1 MSITRIE
8 KLFKNSF
15 GYSFEYMLSKEEE
28 KKKKN
33 PIQLCNLPNASYR

>member
-28 KKKKN
+28 EKKN